1 MRRILLRSVLTV
13 LAIFAGFVLHP
24 AWAQDKSGCEDL
36 FRQKIENVN
45 LLSSALVPAQGDMPA
60 YCRVLGVVRPAINFE
75 ARLPASNWNG
85 KFYMAGCGGF
95 CGTLDSDRPGFVN
108 AMNFGLRRNYAV
120 STMDSGHWG
129 TAVTDGRWAFNNR
142 IAEVDWGW
150 RAVTETARVT
160 KVLIKAFYNREQ
172 SKSYFAGCS
181 TGGRMAAMEAQRFPN
196 DFDGIISGSPALDY
210 TGLVATSIAWNTQ
223 ANTDQSGKTILD
235 RAKVRMIGEAV
246 QKACGNADGLIE
258 DPASCSFTPKQ
269 LQCTAGDAPD
279 CLTTEEVGVLDRWY
293 MDARDSK
300 GEVLYP
306 GAIPKGSERFWPV
319 WLTGDEKG
327 TPALV
332 PVFGRDFVRYMA
344 FPDDPGENYSILQF
358 DFDKDP
364 ARMRPISEIYNAMN
378 PDLSKFR
385 DRGGK
390 LIMYHGF
397 ADAIVPPGIS
407 TTYWK
412 SVAEKM
418 GGAAAVSSFYRLF
431 MVPGFDHCGLQAGA
445 GIAQSGLDPL
455 TALENWVEKGV
466 APDMLPTTRYAA
478 DGKVE
483 RVRPVCAYPAVA
495 RLKAGD
501 ANDPANYA
509 CVAR

>member
-1 MRRILLRSVLTV
+1 MSRIVLRSVLPALT
-13 LAIFAGFVLHP
+13 IFAALPHT
-24 AWAQDKSGCEDL
+24 AWAQEKSGCDDL

-45 LLSSALVPAQGDMPA
+45 LLSSALVPSQGDMPG

-108 AMNFGLRRNYAV
+108 AINYGLRRNYAV
-120 STMDSGHWG
+120 STTDSGHWG

-142 IAEVDWGW
+142 IAENDWGW
-150 RAVTETARVT
+150 RAVTETARVS
-160 KVLIKAFYNREQ
+160 KLLIKAFYSREQ
-172 SKSYFAGCS
+172 GKSYFAGCS

-196 DFDGIISGSPALDY
+196 DFDGIISGAPALDY

-223 ANTDQSGKTILD
+223 ANTDRGGKTILN
-235 RAKVRMIGEAV
+235 RAKVRMIGDAV
-246 QKACGNADGLIE
+246 RKACGNADGLIE
-258 DPASCSFTPKQ
+258 DPTSCSFTPKQ

-279 CLTTEEVGVLDRWY
+279 CLTTEEVGVLDKWY
-293 MDARDSK
+293 IDARNSN

-306 GAIPKGSERFWPV
+306 GAIPKGSEPFWPL

-327 TPALV
+327 SSPLV
-332 PVFGRDFVRYMA
+332 PLFGRDFVRYMA

-358 DFDKDP
+358 DLDKDP

-390 LIMYHGF
+390 LIMYHGL

-412 SVAEKM
+412 SVTEKM
-418 GGAAAVSSFYRLF
+418 DGAEAVSNFYRLF
-431 MVPGFDHCGLQAGA
+431 MVPGFDHCGLQSGV
-445 GIAQSGLDPL
+445 GISQSGLDPL
-455 TALENWVEKGV
+455 SALENWVEKGV
-466 APDMLPTTRYAA
+466 APDMLPTTKYAA
-478 DGKVE
+478 DGTVE
-483 RVRPVCAYPAVA
+483 RIRPLCPYPQMASLKGGDVNNLSNYVC
-495 RLKAGD
+495 KAK
-501 ANDPANYA
+501 
-509 CVAR
+509 